1 MNSLR
6 NVPGVGIFIF
16 VGGLNLLYLAPIEF
30 LYYSMYVSTVELHDV
45 KPRHRKPNFMW
56 ASIPSARVMYYLG
69 GLSLQVV

>member
-1 MNSLR
+1 MKSLR

-45 KPRHRKPNFMW
+45 NRHRKPNFMC

-69 GLSLQVV
+69 GLFLQVV